1 MKSFPLDSQN
11 TLEFTVSLPFSQH
24 SPSNYPPYSM
34 AAPDVENTLDV
45 QRILCHT
52 SAMTNEKLPHYRDKR
67 LQQFVAGYRVRD
79 FQSFERQ
86 LKKRLTI
93 LEDAQSK
100 DDLRLLPSNHFEAL
114 IGDRKGQ
121 FSIRINQQWRLC
133 FEWSESE
140 NRAVN
145 IEIVDYH

>member
-1 MKSFPLDSQN
+1 
-11 TLEFTVSLPFSQH
+11 
-24 SPSNYPPYSM
+24 
-34 AAPDVENTLDV
+34 
-45 QRILCHT
+45 
-52 SAMTNEKLPHYRDKR
+52 MTNEKPPHYRDKR

-79 FQSFERQ
+79 FHSFERQ

-93 LEDAQSK
+93 LEEAQSK

-114 IGDRKGQ
+114 IGNRKGQ

-145 IEIVDYH
+145 IEVVDYH

>member
-1 MKSFPLDSQN
+1 
-11 TLEFTVSLPFSQH
+11 
-24 SPSNYPPYSM
+24 
-34 AAPDVENTLDV
+34 
-45 QRILCHT
+45 
-52 SAMTNEKLPHYRDKR
+52 MTNDKPPQFRDKR
-67 LQQFVAGYRVRD
+67 LQQFVAGHRVRD

-86 LKKRLTI
+86 LKKRVTI

-140 NRAVN
+140 NRAFN
-145 IEIVDYH
+145 IEVADYH

>member
-1 MKSFPLDSQN
+1 
-11 TLEFTVSLPFSQH
+11 
-24 SPSNYPPYSM
+24 
-34 AAPDVENTLDV
+34 
-45 QRILCHT
+45 
-52 SAMTNEKLPHYRDKR
+52 MTNEKPPHYRDKR
-67 LQQFVAGYRVRD
+67 LQHFVAGYRVRD
-79 FQSFERQ
+79 FQSLERQ

-93 LEDAQSK
+93 LEDAQNK

-121 FSIRINQQWRLC
+121 LSIRINQQWRLC

-145 IEIVDYH
+145 IEVVDYH

>member
-1 MKSFPLDSQN
+1 
-11 TLEFTVSLPFSQH
+11 
-24 SPSNYPPYSM
+24 
-34 AAPDVENTLDV
+34 
-45 QRILCHT
+45 
-52 SAMTNEKLPHYRDKR
+52 MTNDKPPQYRDKR

-86 LKKRLTI
+86 LRKRLTI

-121 FSIRINQQWRLC
+121 FSIRINQQFRINQQWRLC

-140 NRAVN
+140 NRAFN
-145 IEIVDYH
+145 IEVADYH

>member
-1 MKSFPLDSQN
+1 M
-11 TLEFTVSLPFSQH
+11 
-24 SPSNYPPYSM
+24 
-34 AAPDVENTLDV
+34 LDV

-52 SAMTNEKLPHYRDKR
+52 EAMTNEQLPHYRDKR
-67 LQQFVAGYRVRD
+67 LQQFVAGYWVRD

-93 LEDAQSK
+93 LEEAQSE

-121 FSIRINQQWRLC
+121 CSIRINQQWRLC
-133 FEWSESE
+133 FEWSDSE

-145 IEIVDYH
+145 IEVVDYH